1 MEEFVYFDALCDNFK
16 CQNRKIS
23 VVLLLAKLGGTSV

>member
-16 CQNRKIS
+16 CQNQKIA
-23 VVLLLAKLGGTSV
+23 VIFHVKIY